1 MNPTPHLLYDPPMA
15 QLSHINIPLWKAL
28 MRRLG
33 FAEEGAQ
40 DFAAALDREI
50 ADRSTKLDLKELEL
64 RIVRWI
70 ALATGLNIAAM
81 ALLKLFG

>member
-1 MNPTPHLLYDPPMA
+1 MA
-15 QLSHINIPLWKAL
+15 QLAHITIPHRHTIMRRTIMWKAP

-40 DFAAALDREI
+40 DFADALDREI
-50 ADRSTKLDLKELEL
+50 ADRATKLDLKELEL

-70 ALATGLNIAAM
+70 FLATGLNIAAM

>member
-1 MNPTPHLLYDPPMA
+1 MIPSMA
-15 QLSHINIPLWKAL
+15 QLTHINIPLWKAL

-40 DFAAALDREI
+40 DFADALDREI

-64 RIVRWI
+64 RMVRWLFLFA
-70 ALATGLNIAAM
+70 ALIIAAIGVM
-81 ALLKLFG
+81 IRFLA

>member
-1 MNPTPHLLYDPPMA
+1 MA
-15 QLSHINIPLWKAL
+15 QLSHINIPDRPAIMWKAL

-33 FAEEGAQ
+33 FAEQGAQ
-40 DFAAALDREI
+40 DFADALDREI

-70 ALATGLNIAAM
+70 FLAVGLAAGVIIAAIGVM
-81 ALLKLFG
+81 IRFLT

>member
-1 MNPTPHLLYDPPMA
+1 MA

-33 FAEEGAQ
+33 FADEGAQ
-40 DFAAALDREI
+40 DFADALDREI

>member
-1 MNPTPHLLYDPPMA
+1 MA

-33 FAEEGAQ
+33 FAEQGAQ
-40 DFAAALDREI
+40 DFADALDREI
-50 ADRSTKLDLKELEL
+50 ADRATKLDLKELDL

-70 ALATGLNIAAM
+70 FLAVGLAAGLIIAAVGLM
-81 ALLKLFG
+81 IRFLS

>member
-1 MNPTPHLLYDPPMA
+1 MA

-33 FAEEGAQ
+33 FSDEGAQ
-40 DFAAALDREI
+40 DFADALDREI

-64 RIVRWI
+64 RIVRWLFLFA
-70 ALATGLNIAAM
+70 ALIIAAIGVM
-81 ALLKLFG
+81 IRFLS

>member
-1 MNPTPHLLYDPPMA
+1 
-15 QLSHINIPLWKAL
+15 

-40 DFAAALDREI
+40 DFADALDREI

-64 RIVRWI
+64 RMVRWLFLFA
-70 ALATGLNIAAM
+70 ALIIAAIGVMIRHRSIAM
-81 ALLKLFG
+81 AAHAPLNLRLSTCWG